1 MATRERTRPASAADG
16 LNRSGR
22 SGRRPAGSAR
32 AEVSGREAVKAAL
45 RSAAAELFADR
56 AASQVSVREIA
67 ERAGVNHGL
76 VHRHFGSKEEL
87 RREALELLADEI
99 RDDFKQSAAGLK
111 GQIEL
116 FEAVAKRDGYWR
128 SLARALID
136 REELDAVQ
144 QRSPVIDEL
153 LKDVPDGPKGEE
165 QRLWLAMMLSQAL
178 GWLIFEPY
186 LARATHLD
194 DIPSDELRARVI
206 ALTRAARPPHLAG
219 LKKDAEDGPG

>member
-1 MATRERTRPASAADG
+1 
-16 LNRSGR
+16 
-22 SGRRPAGSAR
+22 
-32 AEVSGREAVKAAL
+32 
-45 RSAAAELFADR
+45 
-56 AASQVSVREIA
+56 
-67 ERAGVNHGL
+67 VNHGL